1 MVATLPDSFQEASI
15 SLTPQPDKNTIRKEN
30 SRPISLINLKAKIF
44 NKILANQIQQHISG
58 LFTIIKRDSP
68 LCIMDIFT
76 YTNEWKKTY
85 THKIE
90 RYPIF
95 MDHKMDH

>member
-1 MVATLPDSFQEASI
+1 M
-15 SLTPQPDKNTIRKEN
+15 
-30 SRPISLINLKAKIF
+30 NLKAKIL

-58 LFTIIKRDSP
+58 LFNIIKWDSP

-90 RYPIF
+90 RYPIC
-95 MDHKMDH
+95 MDHKMDHWWISQINYKKGQQKNKSRGIALPDFYL